1 MPLANVHAREVSLS
15 VVSTNIKTLEIFS
28 LEFVWSGP
36 TEPNLNFLVR
46 IFELHVN
53 KSVTKIANRTQ
64 LYNLNVQIELLKY
77 STRINLR
84 QRLPTVYWRVCKQ
97 TADQYVFS
105 SDTEQNGKFH
115 REIQKNS
122 QEIQKI
128 TLKNLGEIYD
138 KDNQTSVEE
147 SFQTDSRPICFLP
160 QTLSKTESAIY

>member
-1 MPLANVHAREVSLS
+1 MLILCSIVQNFMMNFIIYYSNQRQIFKTTLKNAAFGHAREVCLS

-84 QRLPTVYWRVCKQ
+84 QRLPNVCWRVCKQ
-97 TADQYVFS
+97 TADQYVFFLRHWARRRV
-105 SDTEQNGKFH
+105 QFI
-115 REIQKNS
+115 R
-122 QEIQKI
+122 
-128 TLKNLGEIYD
+128 
-138 KDNQTSVEE
+138 EE
-147 SFQTDSRPICFLP
+147 S
-160 QTLSKTESAIY
+160 